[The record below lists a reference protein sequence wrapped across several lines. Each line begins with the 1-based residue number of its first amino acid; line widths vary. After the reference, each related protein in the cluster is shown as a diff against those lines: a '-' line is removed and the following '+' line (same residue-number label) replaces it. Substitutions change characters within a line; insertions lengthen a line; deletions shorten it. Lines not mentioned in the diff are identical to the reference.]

1 MSKKESGRPQALG
14 GEPRAFF
21 VQKLLVA
28 EDRLNFRG
36 FERVP
41 VLKPLAGFLR
51 PRAFFV
57 ACLPR
62 LIFGTPEHGMISVSG
77 AVLAVCSSSAKS
89 SQAMTIARTRRK
101 SVR

>member
-28 EDRLNFRG
+28 DDRLNLRG
-36 FERVP
+36 WNVQS
-41 VLKPLAGFLR
+41 LKALGRFLR
-51 PRAFFV
+51 LRAFFV

-62 LIFGTPEHGMISVSG
+62 LIFLILLHGGGS
-77 AVLAVCSSSAKS
+77 
-89 SQAMTIARTRRK
+89 
-101 SVR
+101 